1 MLYWM
6 VEKTNQPLTMKQ
18 LEHAVMRNFGG
29 LEDEEVD
36 AVAIFKQHIN
46 ITEEEEV
53 NDDPLVS
60 ILCAV
65 ISLYNIAGNF

>member
-6 VEKTNQPLTMKQ
+6 VKKTNQPLTMKQ

-36 AVAIFKQHIN
+36 AVAIFKEHIH
-46 ITEEEEV
+46 IAEGEQV
-53 NDDPLVS
+53 IDDPLVS
-60 ILCAV
+60 ILV
-65 ISLYNIAGNF
+65 